1 MYTNLDKQG
10 VEGLA
15 HRADTHQLAVAIL
28 VARRLGARP
37 FDALRVVPSFVERR
51 RLQPSG
57 GIDVG
62 FRHDAAAESH
72 LLRLAPAQ
80 RPPGNAPY
88 PSGLPHPAEHPGPGP
103 VDPTSHPWSQA

>member
-1 MYTNLDKQG
+1 MYTNLEKLG
-10 VEGLA
+10 LVGLA

-37 FDALRVVPSFVERR
+37 FDALRVVPSFVEGR

-62 FRHDAAAESH
+62 FGHDAAAESH
-72 LLRLAPAQ
+72 LRCLAHA
-80 RPPGNAPY
+80 
-88 PSGLPHPAEHPGPGP
+88 H
-103 VDPTSHPWSQA
+103 